1 MTRAEILA
9 EFREVVRDK
18 VQPYAWSDAR
28 CYRALSIG
36 QDQFC
41 KDTGFF
47 RDTTTYTIPTVA
59 GTAAYAIPAR
69 VIEVLKA
76 SIAGGELRR
85 FTGDVAA
92 TDPAQPFAWQTDKD
106 TGKLVLHPTPD
117 AVYTVALHVW
127 RKSAISF
134 LTSGDPEIPGDDL
147 QLAMVEWAAHLF
159 YSDHDREI
167 QDPVKAADHKR
178 KYETFYVPEGK
189 RALRRLCV
197 GRAVFAPNPTYLV

>member
-1 MTRAEILA
+1 MNRAEILA
-9 EFREVVRDK
+9 EFRERVRDK
-18 VQPYAWSDAR
+18 VQPYAWSDTR
-28 CYRALSIG
+28 CFRALSLG

-47 RDTTTYTIPTVA
+47 RDTATYTIATVA

-76 SIAGGELRR
+76 SIAGAWLKK
-85 FTGDVAA
+85 FTGDAPLVDEG
-92 TDPAQPFAWQTDKD
+92 TPCAWQTDQD
-106 TGKLVLHPTPD
+106 TGMVTLHPTPD

-127 RKSAISF
+127 RKSKIAF
-134 LTSGDPEIPGDDL
+134 LTSGDPEIPDDL
-147 QLAMVEWAAHLF
+147 QLAMVEWAAFLF

-178 KYETFYVPEGK
+178 TYETYVPQGK
-189 RALRRLCV
+189 QAFRRLCA
-197 GRAVFAPNPTYLV
+197 GHGTFAPNPIYLV